1 MLRQE
6 DPPVV
11 LAQDLTANMGRLT
24 AINFGSFI
32 NANRV
37 TPSLIKRLSG
47 EYDISHVKAVAWG
60 NKWKQRG
67 EALKISEYFFLHFA
81 IPAEI

>member
-1 MLRQE
+1 
-6 DPPVV
+6 
-11 LAQDLTANMGRLT
+11 MGRLT

-47 EYDISHVKAVAWG
+47 EYDISHVKAVAWEINEKKG
-60 NKWKQRG
+60 GGCENFRV
-67 EALKISEYFFLHFA
+67 FFSPFCNSS
-81 IPAEI
+81 